1 MARKLRKGRLVTTPL
16 ILFIE
21 LLFPWIV
28 FAALLVVGN
37 AIRLNLIITV
47 VIAMI
52 GSLASMFLIRW
63 ERSLRRIRQLREV
76 SERDS

>member
-1 MARKLRKGRLVTTPL
+1 MAKKLRKGRLITTPL
-16 ILFIE
+16 VLFIE
-21 LLFPWIV
+21 LLFPWLV
-28 FAALLVVGN
+28 FTALLVLGN
-37 AIRLNLIITV
+37 AIRLNVIITV

-76 SERDS
+76 SERDT